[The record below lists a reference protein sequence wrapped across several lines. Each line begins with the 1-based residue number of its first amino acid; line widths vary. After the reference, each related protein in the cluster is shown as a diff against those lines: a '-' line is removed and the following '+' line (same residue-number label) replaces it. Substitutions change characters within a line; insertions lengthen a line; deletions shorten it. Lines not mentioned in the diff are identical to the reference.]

1 MRCPRSHAPA
11 CARPRGPRVSSPPP
25 RRFASIRTR
34 LSIGAILVT
43 SLAACLPEG
52 GPPQVGETVPEYEAP
67 TLAGEMVSLTDLR
80 GQVVLLNVWATWCGP
95 CRFETPF
102 LQSVYAEHQER
113 GFEILGVSVDD
124 AGFEDTVQEFADEN
138 SVTYTILHDSP
149 MQAMDT
155 FHVIGLPATYL
166 IDREGVIRFIRLG
179 PVSEQ
184 DQQFWTALEEALG

>member
-1 MRCPRSHAPA
+1 
-11 CARPRGPRVSSPPP
+11 
-25 RRFASIRTR
+25 
-34 LSIGAILVT
+34 
-43 SLAACLPEG
+43 
-52 GPPQVGETVPEYEAP
+52 
-67 TLAGEMVSLTDLR
+67 MVSLTDLR